1 MAVLKHPDIT
11 FGGATPPT
19 SIAELVAVSSI
30 FPLIIPVSNGSRLR
44 MPDPD
49 QLELDTGGGG
59 GGGGSVG
66 YAT

>member
-1 MAVLKHPDIT
+1 MAVLKHPDIA

-19 SIAELVAVSSI
+19 SIAELVAISSI
-30 FPLIIPVSNGSRLR
+30 QPLIIPITIGVRLR

-59 GGGGSVG
+59 GGTVG